1 MTQQKLIFFFLLI
14 LETSN
19 SQSND
24 LSLFYF
30 LKNQAKNIISTTIDL
45 IQNETCKKIIQNN
58 YLEKNSTQDE
68 DENYSY
74 LINYS
79 SHSKNDISSYYP
91 CTRKNSKYHYLIIS
105 FFPNETSSK
114 NNSSPLHS
122 GKL

>member
-45 IQNETCKKIIQNN
+45 IQNETCKKNIQNN

-68 DENYSY
+68 DENYS
-74 LINYS
+74 I
-79 SHSKNDISSYYP
+79 
-91 CTRKNSKYHYLIIS
+91 
-105 FFPNETSSK
+105 
-114 NNSSPLHS
+114 
-122 GKL
+122 